1 MPRTLH
7 PVGVLGDATLLVA
20 LAAGFGGAFACLL
33 VVVIVLVVILR
44 RRRGSAHAAYPAPGL
59 RTLLYVE

>member
-1 MPRTLH
+1 M
-7 PVGVLGDATLLVA
+7 LVA

-44 RRRGSAHAAYPAPGL
+44 RRRGSAHATYPALGL
-59 RTLLYVE
+59 CTPLVIE